1 MAQRQFRD
9 TFIEVNRAQVTVD
22 FASANAGAI
31 ATSAAQTIAGA
42 AVGDIVVVS
51 SQTGIAT
58 GYFSGVVSAANSVV
72 LFYTNNAAGTVDLAS
87 AVYNVVVLRPKF

>member
-22 FASANAGAI
+22 FASAAAGAV
-31 ATSAAQTIAGA
+31 ATSAAQTVTGA
-42 AVGDIVVVS
+42 AVGDTVVVS

-58 GYFSGVVSAANSVV
+58 GYFSGTVSAANSVV
-72 LFYTNNAAGTVDLAS
+72 LFYTNNAAGVVDLAS